1 MSKYKITQT
10 WRIDEQTSQGVKQSL
25 HPVFALIVTP
35 LVFQTA
41 LTQLHVFQ
49 RCRNSLKEE
58 LSYVF
63 QDCSITT
70 ES

>member
-1 MSKYKITQT
+1 MSKYKITQA

-35 LVFQTA
+35 LVFQTT
-41 LTQLHVFQ
+41 LTQLYVLQ
-49 RCRNSLKEE
+49 PCRNSLKEE
-58 LSYVF
+58 LSYIL
-63 QDCSITT
+63 QGCSITS